1 MLQQMGIK
9 LVKKKT
15 ALKIVAISSRKQHNC
30 LLSFFICFVFFIIE
44 LYAS

>member
-15 ALKIVAISSRKQHNC
+15 ALKIVVISSRKQHNC
-30 LLSFFICFVFFIIE
+30 LSEIKFGIKTAFN
-44 LYAS
+44 